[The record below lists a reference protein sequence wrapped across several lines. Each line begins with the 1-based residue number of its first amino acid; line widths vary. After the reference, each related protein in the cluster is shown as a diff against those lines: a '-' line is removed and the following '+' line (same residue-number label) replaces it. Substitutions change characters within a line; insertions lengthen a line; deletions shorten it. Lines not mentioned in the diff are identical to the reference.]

1 MTNYFPKWIIQGS
14 WTAQKWMR
22 RWQPI
27 GSWLRTIIIRFFL
40 LHFEVMWRCIFPFPF
55 WEHCGGVGMGVN
67 YLFQNTRSFLLF
79 NQISPWLFC
88 TGTQE
93 QGNAVEVAGKTAVS
107 DTARPPPWRIINGRR
122 RLAKSHKTTLPNS
135 TLNTSRPNFYPYW
148 THQILRCFRALVVPW
163 IRPNI
168 AKDTT
173 DQVSAAFEASNSFYW
188 CPKLAFSTIRV
199 TSVLRSNAEQEKYK
213 TMMWPVSDKNRK
225 SWIHVLILCIIY
237 MFSSCV
243 L

>member
-1 MTNYFPKWIIQGS
+1 MLLIDSYLVIRANTTFDQISVVNDQLFPKVNYPGLLDSAEMNEAMATNRVLTTNNNNSFFSSSFWIHVKVYI
-14 WTAQKWMR
+14 
-22 RWQPI
+22 
-27 GSWLRTIIIRFFL
+27 
-40 LHFEVMWRCIFPFPF
+40 VPF
-55 WEHCGGVGMGVN
+55 WEYCGGAGMWVDSLLKHRGS
-67 YLFQNTRSFLLF
+67 SFLF
-79 NQISPWLFC
+79 NQISLWLFC

-188 CPKLAFSTIRV
+188 CPKLLFSTTRV
-199 TSVLRSNAEQEKYK
+199 TSFLRSDAEQ
-213 TMMWPVSDKNRK
+213 
-225 SWIHVLILCIIY
+225 
-237 MFSSCV
+237 
-243 L
+243 